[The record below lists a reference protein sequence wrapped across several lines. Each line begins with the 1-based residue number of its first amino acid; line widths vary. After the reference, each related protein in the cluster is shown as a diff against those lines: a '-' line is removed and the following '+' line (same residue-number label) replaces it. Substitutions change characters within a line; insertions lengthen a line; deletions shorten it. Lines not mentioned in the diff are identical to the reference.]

1 MTIDP
6 ALEAAPDN
14 PKHRVAC
21 LLPHETRRNLW
32 RDLREGKSPIEAR
45 AHVMQDVAAEGSA
58 VQATGDT
65 GAREPIAPA
74 EEDKGA

>member
-1 MTIDP
+1 
-6 ALEAAPDN
+6 
-14 PKHRVAC
+14 VAC

-32 RDLREGKSPIEAR
+32 RELREGKSPVEAR
-45 AHVMQDVAAEGSA
+45 ANVMQDVAAEGSA

-65 GAREPIAPA
+65 GARGPVAAA